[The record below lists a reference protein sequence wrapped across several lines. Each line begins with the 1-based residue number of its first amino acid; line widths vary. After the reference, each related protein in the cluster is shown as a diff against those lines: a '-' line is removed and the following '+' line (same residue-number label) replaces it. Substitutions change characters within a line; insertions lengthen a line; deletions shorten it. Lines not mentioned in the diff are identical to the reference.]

1 MDGTRSYPEDVK
13 FVVESNSRLHPKE
26 KPAPQK
32 TDAQAVHNST
42 SAKRHPGIFSTWAL
56 RHEWQRATKSLM
68 SWDPLGFRTGK
79 SSQAASFMVDR
90 PFPSKKNNHFR
101 LFHAIPPFLGH
112 THQPVQ
118 AANCP
123 WCRRRWYVQ
132 SACAPHHPSPIP
144 WFTMDW
150 SWEHRP
156 QSYGVSML
164 LTWNM

>member
-26 KPAPQK
+26 KPAPKKQMPRL
-32 TDAQAVHNST
+32 ST
-42 SAKRHPGIFSTWAL
+42 TQRVPRDIQEFSQLGPWGMSGNEPLSRWWAWTHWVFGQENPVKL
-56 RHEWQRATKSLM
+56 QI
-68 SWDPLGFRTGK
+68 SWLIVLFPL
-79 SSQAASFMVDR
+79 
-90 PFPSKKNNHFR
+90 KKANHFS

-112 THQPVQ
+112 TQQPVQ

-144 WFTMDW
+144 WQKPMDYPIGLGNI
-150 SWEHRP
+150 HP
-156 QSYGVSML
+156 KVM
-164 LTWNM
+164 MFPCF

>member
-90 PFPSKKNNHFR
+90 PFPSKKTTISGYSMLFPHFWDTPTNPSK
-101 LFHAIPPFLGH
+101 LQIVHDVDVVDMYKAHAHHIIRVRFLGS
-112 THQPVQ
+112 
-118 AANCP
+118 
-123 WCRRRWYVQ
+123 RWIGLGNIDPKVMMFP
-132 SACAPHHPSPIP
+132 C
-144 WFTMDW
+144 F
-150 SWEHRP
+150 
-156 QSYGVSML
+156 
-164 LTWNM
+164 